1 MCFSLYS
8 ASISTAPVAI
18 VYFFAMFA
26 AILTILAILT
36 CETQQSLEGRRSAR
50 KEGEA
55 VKGFR
60 KRDRHVLQ
68 GEPLRNTNTKYKD
81 KMKYKHKKIQQQEVK
96 KASESL
102 TGTCSKVSLFKVT
115 CAGEIQNTG
124 RQNEQYN

>member
-1 MCFSLYS
+1 M
-8 ASISTAPVAI
+8 
-18 VYFFAMFA
+18 YFRALFA
-26 AILTILAILT
+26 AILAILAILTILT

-68 GEPLRNTNTKYKD
+68 GEPLRNTNTKYKH
-81 KMKYKHKKIQQQEVK
+81 KMKYKHKKMK

-102 TGTCSKVSLFKVT
+102 M
-115 CAGEIQNTG
+115 A
-124 RQNEQYN
+124 RAPR